1 MRMNSQEE
9 VESLGSGPV
18 GKLFFRLALP
28 AIFSQFIVLAK
39 NLLDRL
45 FVGHIAE
52 CGGDSLTAIG
62 VVTPIILFSTT
73 IAVIIAGGAPLMS
86 IFLGQCENEKAH
98 HVVGSSL
105 TFIVVASLT
114 FAVVVRLFAED
125 ILYFVGSSPT
135 IYPYAESYLTI
146 VVWGFLPVNL
156 MVGLCNFLTGQG
168 LIRRVMRLMTLSVVL
183 NMVLDPIL
191 IFGLD
196 MGIRGAAWANALS
209 MIPSSL
215 LLLRELAGRRG
226 NTITLKRQHLLPH
239 WKLLGSCL
247 ALGFSPYLALLCDT
261 FACTLYNRSLLSY
274 GGDTAV
280 GAMAIFYLLYQIFY
294 NLFLGLAVGMMPII
308 TYSFGQGNIGRVEQ
322 CARLLFRSSFVM
334 SISIWLILM
343 IFPSVISHLF
353 TNDAELAAYT
363 AHYIRRYFS
372 CGWLLGGC
380 LAGINI
386 LRFLRQ
392 VKRSILLVV
401 FQKILLTIPLL
412 LLLPRLW
419 RTDPVASIF
428 SVTPTVDTLTAI
440 VAIVLAI
447 NVIRKLKSEKI

>member
-1 MRMNSQEE
+1 MNSHKE

-28 AIFSQFIVLAK
+28 AIFSHFIVLAK
-39 NLLDRL
+39 NMLDRL

-73 IAVIIAGGAPLMS
+73 IAVIVAGGAPLMS
-86 IFLGQCENEKAH
+86 IFLGQREEDKAH
-98 HVVGSSL
+98 HVVGSGL
-105 TFIVVASLT
+105 AFIVVVSLA
-114 FAVVVRLFAED
+114 FAIVVRLFAKD

-168 LIRRVMRLMTLSVVL
+168 LIRRVMRLMALSVVL

-196 MGIRGAAWANALS
+196 MGIRGAALANAIS
-209 MIPSSL
+209 MVPSSL
-215 LLLRELAGRRG
+215 LLLRELFGKG
-226 NTITLKRQHLLPH
+226 NPIELKWQHLWPQ

-247 ALGFSPYLALLCDT
+247 ALGFSPYLSLLCDT

-274 GGDTAV
+274 GGDAAV
-280 GAMAIFYLLYQIFY
+280 GAMAIYYLIYQLFY
-294 NLFLGLAVGMMPII
+294 NLFLGLSVGMMPII
-308 TYSFGQGNIGRVEQ
+308 TYSFGQGNIGRVQQ
-322 CARLLFRSSFVM
+322 CARLLFCSSFVI
-334 SISIWLILM
+334 SISLWLILM
-343 IFPSVISHLF
+343 IFPSAISHVF
-353 TNDAELAAYT
+353 TNDTELATYT
-363 AHYIRRYFS
+363 AQYIRRYFFCS
-372 CGWLLGGC
+372 WLLGGC

-401 FQKILLTIPLL
+401 YQKILLTIPLL

-428 SVTPTVDTLTAI
+428 STTPIVDTLTAMM
-440 VAIVLAI
+440 AIILTI
-447 NVIRKLKSEKI
+447 NVIRKLKSEKK